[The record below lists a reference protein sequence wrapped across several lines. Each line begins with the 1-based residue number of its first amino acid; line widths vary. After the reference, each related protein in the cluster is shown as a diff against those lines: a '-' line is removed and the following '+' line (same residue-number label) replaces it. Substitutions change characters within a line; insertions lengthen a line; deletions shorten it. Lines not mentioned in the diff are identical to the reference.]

1 MGGVHRLYT
10 YTHTGAGLAGAI
22 DISIL
27 KEKIV
32 DFVFSLFFV
41 FSLLRDVSF
50 LRLFLVFIVFFYFLY
65 TNTCCAI
72 IFDFEFGFEL
82 VLPQSKKQLKR
93 RMMEGRREHSH

>member
-10 YTHTGAGLAGAI
+10 YTHTHTGAGLAGAI

-50 LRLFLVFIVFFYFLY
+50 LRLFLVFIVFFF
-65 TNTCCAI
+65 
-72 IFDFEFGFEL
+72 IFYIQTH
-82 VLPQSKKQLKR
+82 VVQLF
-93 RMMEGRREHSH
+93 STSNSVSN